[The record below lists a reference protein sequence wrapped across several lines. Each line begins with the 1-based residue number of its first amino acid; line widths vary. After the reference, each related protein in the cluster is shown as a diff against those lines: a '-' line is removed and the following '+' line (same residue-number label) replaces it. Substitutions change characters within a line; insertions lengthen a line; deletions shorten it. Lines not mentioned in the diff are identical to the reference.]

1 MVVLVV
7 LGGLGWLVGWSDAFA
22 VQEVR
27 VEAGGGEQADDE
39 TGDVV
44 AADDVIEAADV
55 AMGTPLIRLDTDGIA
70 DRVADVPE
78 VADVVVHRSWPSAV
92 TLEVTARTP
101 VATVPD
107 GEHTWWQVDADGVL
121 FGVDTSRPEDLTV
134 LRAELDDEAAPERAA
149 GVAVLDELSAEIA
162 DRVREIHVESP
173 ADIRLELDDDIEVRW
188 GTADDTP
195 RKAEVLAALM
205 AEQEDLPDVYDVSAP
220 EAPAVDP

>member
-92 TLEVTARTP
+92 TLEVTARTA

-107 GEHTWWQVDADGVL
+107 GEDTWWQVDADGVL
-121 FGVDTSRPEDLTV
+121 FGVDTSRPEGLTV
-134 LRAELDDEAAPERAA
+134 LRAELDDEAAPKRAA
-149 GVAVLDELSAEIA
+149 GVAVLGELSAEIV

-195 RKAEVLAALM
+195 RKAAVLAALM